1 MTIRTLPAVLGLLTA
16 FLLTTPA
23 VAQVSTTATIASP
36 FATAVDSSTLD
47 TYRGGSLQ
55 VRNNMAL
62 TGTTADNTAQHV
74 NTGNNTISAGAFS
87 NMSGMPVVIQNSG
100 ANVLIQNATIIN
112 LQMN

>member
-1 MTIRTLPAVLGLLTA
+1 MTIRTLPAVMSLLA
-16 FLLTTPA
+16 FLLAAPVT
-23 VAQVSTTATIASP
+23 AQVSNPVASASP
-36 FATAVDSSTLD
+36 FAKAVDSNTLD
-47 TYRGGSLQ
+47 TYRGGNLQ